1 MPVPIPA
8 IAQRAGADHVAGPV
22 PPPAP
27 APTYA
32 PAMSPAAAAGGPAA
46 GLSSKRT
53 VLGVPSPAG
62 GAIAPPPPSPPP
74 VAAVSAQRTVLG
86 VPSPAAGPVA
96 PAPPLPPPA
105 AAPVSPPPP
114 ASSTSW
120 DAAQAALAAL
130 PSSKRTML
138 GVPSPAGGIEV
149 AGQVSAMPAPGEAP
163 APAAEP
169 PAPPKVEVAPVAFG
183 PPAESGPTKSRLAAT
198 QVDRESFIGGP
209 ARSRAGL
216 VTAIV
221 VGLLAAIG
229 IVLVL
234 VFRDELFGAG
244 EAPARAGD
252 GAAGGTAGAARPGTP
267 APPPAAPPQIAAK
280 LVWSGDGSSIE
291 LEFGQIVSERPV
303 REIRLGA
310 GPKAGTPDAVVRPGA
325 RVPLSDFL
333 ESGAEPAPG
342 TVRVPLD
349 VTFGD
354 GTTQR
359 IENVLT
365 VPYTFRAALD
375 AGAAEPTIVLTF
387 RLATPEGRTLLVAG
401 TEVAV
406 AADGSATWRS
416 PVEALR
422 GREGVYAEKSS
433 RIDLTLPFAVRDGAG
448 VVAEGTATAS
458 VPVVPLRV
466 DFPGDGSRTT
476 DAAVWVRGE
485 TAPGA
490 SLMLDG
496 AAVTV
501 ADNGVFAVEVPLA
514 ADATRTLELR
524 ASRAGAAARV
534 ATVTVTRTTAAAL
547 ARAADEWAAALTE
560 RLGYADFGAAADSFR
575 GRKVELLG
583 RISSVPATRE
593 GVSSFVMY
601 VDTESGCPAAEV
613 CAVMVH
619 VSTAQALSERDRV
632 RVLGEILGRE
642 KTTSE
647 KFPELPAIRAAFV
660 VPR

>member
-1 MPVPIPA
+1 MPVPIPPV
-8 IAQRAGADHVAGPV
+8 AQRAGSGIVTG
-22 PPPAP
+22 PAP
-27 APTYA
+27 APAPPPTQA
-32 PAMSPAAAAGGPAA
+32 PAPVAPAAPPVVAAV
-46 GLSSKRT
+46 SSKRT

-62 GAIAPPPPSPPP
+62 A
-74 VAAVSAQRTVLG
+74 
-86 VPSPAAGPVA
+86 VA

-105 AAPVSPPPP
+105 APPP
-114 ASSTSW
+114 AAASAPSTSW

-138 GVPSPAGGIEV
+138 GVPSPGGGIEV
-149 AGQVSAMPAPGEAP
+149 AGQVLPMPGPAEAPAQGSAVP
-163 APAAEP
+163 APAA
-169 PAPPKVEVAPVAFG
+169 PAPPKVEVAPVLFG
-183 PPAESGPTKSRLAAT
+183 PPPASGLARSSLASAEA
-198 QVDRESFIGGP
+198 DRESFPGAP
-209 ARSRAGL
+209 RHSRAGL
-216 VTAIV
+216 AVAIG
-221 VGLLAAIG
+221 VGLLAAAG
-229 IVLVL
+229 IAVALA
-234 VFRDELFGAG
+234 FRDELFGAG
-244 EAPARAGD
+244 EAPGRAAD
-252 GAAGGTAGAARPGTP
+252 GAAGVATGPARPGTP
-267 APPPAAPPQIAAK
+267 TAPAAPPQVAAK

-291 LEFGQIVSERPV
+291 LEFGPIVSERPV

-333 ESGAEPAPG
+333 EPGTEPAPG
-342 TVRVPLD
+342 PVKIPLD

-365 VPYTFRAALD
+365 VPYTFRAGLD
-375 AGAAEPTIVLTF
+375 AAAAEPTVVLTF
-387 RLATPEGRTLLVAG
+387 RLATPEGRTLQVAG
-401 TEVAV
+401 TDVAV
-406 AADGSATWRS
+406 APDGTATWRI

-422 GREGVYAEKSS
+422 GRAGVWSEKSS
-433 RIDLTLPFAVRDGAG
+433 RIDLTLPFTVREAAA

-476 DAAVWVRGE
+476 DASVWVRGE

-490 SLMLDG
+490 SLTLDG

-514 ADATRTLELR
+514 ADAERRLELR
-524 ASRAGAAARV
+524 ASRPGAAARIV
-534 ATVTVTRTTAAAL
+534 TVTVTRTTAAAL
-547 ARAADEWAAALTE
+547 ARAADEWAATLTE
-560 RLGYADFGAAADSFR
+560 RLGYADFGTAADSFR
-575 GRKVELLG
+575 GRRVDLLG
-583 RISSVPATRE
+583 RISSVPTARE
-593 GVSSFVMY
+593 GVTSFVVY
-601 VDTESGCPAAEV
+601 VDTDSGCPAAEV

-619 VSTAQALSERDRV
+619 ATTAQALSERQRV
-632 RVLGEILGRE
+632 RVLGEIQGRE
-642 KTTSE
+642 RTTSE